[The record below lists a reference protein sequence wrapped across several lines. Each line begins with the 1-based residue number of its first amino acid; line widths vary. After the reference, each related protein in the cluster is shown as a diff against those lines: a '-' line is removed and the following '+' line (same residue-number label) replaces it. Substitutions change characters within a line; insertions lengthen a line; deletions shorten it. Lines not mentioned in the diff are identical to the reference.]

1 MRRKITQRRIR
12 RLRASPRIVSLSGD
26 VGFDTPLEEESREDE
41 FDRKPLKKQPQILR
55 RLYFQH

>member
-12 RLRASPRIVSLSGD
+12 RHRASPRIVSLSGD

-41 FDRKPLKKQPQILR
+41 FDRKKTS
-55 RLYFQH
+55 